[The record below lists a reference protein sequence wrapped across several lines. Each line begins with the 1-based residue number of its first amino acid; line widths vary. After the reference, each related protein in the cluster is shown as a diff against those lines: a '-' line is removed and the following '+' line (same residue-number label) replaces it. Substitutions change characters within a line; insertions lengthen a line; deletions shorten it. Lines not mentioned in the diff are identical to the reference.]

1 MCPFLFAHVWMLCTA
16 KSFLQSNVKTT
27 PCKTLTSA
35 YICITLNTKDVNMV
49 ERKNIPKL
57 QITPRKYTAASTVVS
72 MRIPRDML
80 QALDDAA
87 ERAGRTRNELISLV
101 LEFALEHLDIPQTT
115 QKREEE

>member
-1 MCPFLFAHVWMLCTA
+1 MHILPARARPAPQNLFLH
-16 KSFLQSNVKTT
+16 SNPKI
-27 PCKTLTSA
+27 PRFKALTFA
-35 YICITLNTKDVNMV
+35 YICITLNAKDVNMV

-87 ERAGRTRNELISLV
+87 ERAGRTRNELISLA
-101 LEFALEHLDIPQTT
+101 LEFALEHLDIPKTT

>member
-1 MCPFLFAHVWMLCTA
+1 MHILPAPARPAPQNLFLHNNPKIPRFKA
-16 KSFLQSNVKTT
+16 
-27 PCKTLTSA
+27 LTSA
-35 YICITLNTKDVNMV
+35 YICITLNAKDVNMV

-87 ERAGRTRNELISLV
+87 ERAGRTRNELISLA